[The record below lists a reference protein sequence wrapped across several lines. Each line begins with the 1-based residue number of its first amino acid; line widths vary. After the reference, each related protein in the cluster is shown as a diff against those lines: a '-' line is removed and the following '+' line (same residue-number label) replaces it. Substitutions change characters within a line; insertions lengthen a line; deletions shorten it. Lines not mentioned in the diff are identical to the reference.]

1 MSIQGLVFDEGTH
14 TYHFN
19 GRVVPG
25 VTTILSPLTNFAGVS
40 AEVLSAASTFGT
52 AVHKACEL
60 WDLGDLDEE
69 LLDAPLV
76 PYLAGWKK
84 FSAEHNVSWSGIEK
98 RVFHKGLRYA
108 GTLDRRGLVDGDV
121 SFVDIKSSVGLY
133 ASVGPQLAA
142 YVAADDPALTAT
154 AKRFAVQL
162 KDDGDY
168 VLKEYT
174 NPGDFSVFA
183 SLLTLRNWCAQHQ
196 ITPTF

>member
-1 MSIQGLVFDEGTH
+1 VSIQGLEFDEDTH
-14 TYHFN
+14 TYRFG
-19 GRVVPG
+19 GRVVSG
-25 VTTILSPLTNFAGVS
+25 VTTILHPLSDFASVPAGVL
-40 AEVLSAASTFGT
+40 AAASAFGT

-69 LLDAPLV
+69 ALDAPLV

-84 FSAEHNVSWSGIEK
+84 FSEEHKVQWLGIEE
-98 RVFHKGLRYA
+98 RVFHKTLRYA
-108 GTLDRRGLVDGDV
+108 GTLDRRGLVDGDM

-142 YVAADDPALTAT
+142 YQAAGGSDAS
-154 AKRFAVQL
+154 KSRRFAVQL
-162 KDDGDY
+162 KDDGEY